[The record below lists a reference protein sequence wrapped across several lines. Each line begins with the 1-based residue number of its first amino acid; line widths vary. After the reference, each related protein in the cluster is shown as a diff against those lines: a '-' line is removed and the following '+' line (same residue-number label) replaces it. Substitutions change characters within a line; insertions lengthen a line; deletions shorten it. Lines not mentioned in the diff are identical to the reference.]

1 MTPRRN
7 PFDTEREFEGLE
19 TEVQSEIETDGDGL
33 DRTPSRH
40 TAPDFEA
47 ARKHVLTELVRF
59 VGRLRREGANVP
71 AGAALEGA
79 RALAVVGFADRG
91 VAADALRATLL
102 TESADTDVFDA
113 EFPTFWHRLRTGIDR
128 ISTHDDSPARDGDNS
143 DESNRHA
150 ASLQG
155 SDVPSETEPP
165 PPESDDGAES
175 VDVRLAT
182 GRRHATGERPA
193 SDGDDGDDARLYSA
207 VGRREP
213 VEATPAPLT
222 ADETA
227 AVDRF
232 LDALSTIPGRRTRLA
247 ATGDRIDAR
256 RALRA
261 SLGTGGTAV
270 DLPTRER
277 VPSELHCCLLID
289 VSGSVLDTIDRD
301 TLLAVA
307 DRLQAT
313 ARRSSVFL
321 FDTDLVEATA
331 QFARADGD
339 PAGALRDAEIEWG
352 GGTRIGDA
360 FDALRRRHPY
370 AVDRRTVVVVISDGL
385 DVGDQEILEESVT
398 WLAGRADAV
407 VWLNPLAVSPAYE
420 PRSRG
425 MATALPYVDAL
436 FGFATPTDLDEATR
450 QLERYG
456 IDGPVGFEHD
466 PRRRRSA
473 VESADGGGDR
483 E

>member
-1 MTPRRN
+1 MTPRRD
-7 PFDTEREFEGLE
+7 PSETEAEFEGLE
-19 TEVQSEIETDGDGL
+19 TDSESEIETDGDGL

-59 VGRLRREGANVP
+59 VGRLRREGASVP
-71 AGAALEGA
+71 ASGALEGA
-79 RALAVVGFADRG
+79 RALAVVGFADRDP
-91 VAADALRATLL
+91 AADALRATLL
-102 TESADTDVFDA
+102 TEADDGEAFDA
-113 EFPTFWHRLRTGIDR
+113 EFSTFWHRLRTGIDR
-128 ISTHDDSPARDGDNS
+128 ISTHDDSPARDGGD
-143 DESNRHA
+143 DTDDPDRQA
-150 ASLQG
+150 ASLEG
-155 SDVPSETEPP
+155 ADLPSGVEPP
-165 PPESDDGAES
+165 TPESDDGPES

-182 GRRHATGERPA
+182 GRRHATGERPE
-193 SDGDDGDDARLYSA
+193 SDGDDGDDGDDARLYSA

-261 SLGTGGTAV
+261 SLGTGGTAM

-307 DRLQAT
+307 DRLQAA

-321 FDTDLVEATA
+321 FDTDLVEATE

-360 FDALRRRHPY
+360 FDAIRRRHPY

-385 DVGDQEILEESVT
+385 DVGDQQHLEESVT
-398 WLAGRADAV
+398 WLAGRADAI

-425 MATALPYVDAL
+425 MATALPYVDGL
-436 FGFATPTDLDEATR
+436 FGFATPTDLDEAAR

-456 IDGPVGFEHD
+456 IDGPIGFEYD
-466 PRRRRSA
+466 PRRRRS
-473 VESADGGGDR
+473 DGEGDR
-483 E
+483 G

>member
-7 PFDTEREFEGLE
+7 PFDTEGEFEGIE
-19 TEVQSEIETDGDGL
+19 PEVQSEIETDGDGL
-33 DRTPSRH
+33 DRPSGRH

-59 VGRLRREGANVP
+59 VGQLRREGASVP
-71 AGAALEGA
+71 ASGALEGA
-79 RALAVVGFADRG
+79 RALAVVGFADRDP
-91 VAADALRATLL
+91 AADALRASLL
-102 TESADTDVFDA
+102 TESDDIDVFDA

-128 ISTHDDSPARDGDNS
+128 ISTHDDSPARDGDDT
-143 DESNRHA
+143 DESNRQA
-150 ASLQG
+150 ASLEG
-155 SDVPSETEPP
+155 ADLPSGVEPP
-165 PPESDDGAES
+165 PPESDDGPES
-175 VDVRLAT
+175 VDLRLAT
-182 GRRHATGERPA
+182 GRRHATGERPS

-213 VEATPAPLT
+213 VEATPTPLT
-222 ADETA
+222 TDETA

-247 ATGDRIDAR
+247 ATGERIDAR

-321 FDTDLVEATA
+321 FDTDLVEATE

-352 GGTRIGDA
+352 GGTRIGEA

-425 MATALPYVDAL
+425 METVYPYVDGL
-436 FGFATPTDLDEATR
+436 FGFATPTDLDEAAR

-473 VESADGGGDR
+473 AESDDNGGDSG
-483 E
+483 